1 MADRRGDKRVIARL
15 RVWCESEDLTVLSET
30 TNLSQGGLFLRTSS
44 TRPPGPFKVT
54 IDDIDVVALVEP
66 RWEQPGSELS
76 PHGIGV
82 RIVQFE
88 RGEAAYHGYVD
99 KLSARS
105 GEHRLN
111 WPASG
116 PGGGDDGSSEGA

>member
-1 MADRRGDKRVIARL
+1 MAERRGDKRVMARL

-30 TNLSQGGLFLRTSS
+30 TNLSQTGLFLRTSS

-66 RWEQPGSELS
+66 RWEQAGSEVS
-76 PHGIGV
+76 PNGIGV
-82 RIVQFE
+82 RILQFE
-88 RGEAAYHGYVD
+88 RGEAAYQGYVD

-111 WPASG
+111 WPPS
-116 PGGGDDGSSEGA
+116 GGDDGSSDGT